1 MPIVY
6 RISNQQKPG
15 LVTRVL
21 LGIAAIGV
29 IIVGFFFFTIALVA
43 GAILA
48 LVIGVRLWWTVR
60 KLKRGHSQA
69 TANDRG
75 PNSPLDGEYQ
85 VVERETADER
95 LTQPPPP
102 QPPNNTPPAR

>member
-15 LVTRVL
+15 LLARIL

-43 GAILA
+43 GALLA
-48 LVIGVRLWWTVR
+48 LVIGVRLWWTLR
-60 KLKRGHSQA
+60 KLKRDHVQA
-69 TANDRG
+69 TATDRG
-75 PNSPLDGEYQ
+75 PQGSDVPLDGEFQ
-85 VVERETADER
+85 VIERESSGDRPT
-95 LTQPPPP
+95 T
-102 QPPNNTPPAR
+102 PPNNTPPAR